1 MTHLLLLLCS
11 LLTRLRA
18 GVETLFP
25 LLLTSAYYG
34 LIFGERKF
42 GSERFCFSLS
52 VQAFPRLHTPSTL
65 LPSDVGIS
73 SPANDAVGC

>member
-11 LLTRLRA
+11 LPVLLKA

-42 GSERFCFSLS
+42 GSEHFCFSLS
-52 VQAFPRLHTPSTL
+52 VQAFSQLHTN
-65 LPSDVGIS
+65 
-73 SPANDAVGC
+73 PAPPY